1 MGQRAGVG
9 EASRA
14 AAGTATAG
22 EISTTTRFGRK
33 RKNSAGEGGGEKS
46 RAQAGRK
53 DKASEISRDVQTLA
67 KWHPRSRDPRR
78 PLEQTAIAASEGGVG
93 VV

>member
-22 EISTTTRFGRK
+22 EISTATRFGRK
-33 RKNSAGEGGGEKS
+33 RKKLRRRGGRGEKPGS
-46 RAQAGRK
+46 GRK
-53 DKASEISRDVQTLA
+53 KRQGERDLARCTNSREMA
-67 KWHPRSRDPRR
+67 PRSRDPRR